1 LIEKGNG
8 IFKRDDSEVM
18 NESVMAENLWK
29 EQFLETNSH
38 QALSMHV
45 FKARRKKS
53 VESILLELTRLSP
66 FHYVPEL
73 FFFIK
78 N

>member
-1 LIEKGNG
+1 
-8 IFKRDDSEVM
+8 
-18 NESVMAENLWK
+18 
-29 EQFLETNSH
+29 
-38 QALSMHV
+38 MHV

-73 FFFIK
+73 FFFFNEKLI